1 MATKKQQRRRQK
13 LQRHEYVYL
22 DAEGNEVEPPKAKPE
37 ERSEKAPAKA
47 TTSRGGAARREPKPP
62 SWPRAV
68 KWAGGY
74 AAAFFVLTLVVS
86 RKASIGAVAVQVL
99 FLGVV
104 MIPGMYLM
112 HRLQYRTFHRVTAKQ
127 AGRKPGTGAKR

>member
-22 DAEGNEVEPPKAKPE
+22 DEDGNEVEPPQP
-37 ERSEKAPAKA
+37 
-47 TTSRGGAARREPKPP
+47 GAATRPERTATKASTSQSGRGARRVPKPP
-62 SWPRAV
+62 TWSRAL

-74 AAAFFVLTLVVS
+74 TAAFLALSLVTA
-86 RKASIGAVAVQVL
+86 KKGTGLASILLPVL

-104 MIPGMYLM
+104 MIPGMYWM
-112 HRLQYRTFHRVTAKQ
+112 HRLQYRTFERMEAKQ
-127 AGRKPGTGAKR
+127 QTKRGAKS